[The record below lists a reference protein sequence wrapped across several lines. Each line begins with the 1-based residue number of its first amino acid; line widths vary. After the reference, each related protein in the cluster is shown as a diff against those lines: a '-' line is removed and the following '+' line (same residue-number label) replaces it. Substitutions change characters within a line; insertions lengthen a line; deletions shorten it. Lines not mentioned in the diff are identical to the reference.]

1 MRKKSNKSSMRKQ
14 NSIILACFIISVLL
28 SGCGIKGPLMQK
40 PAQVKKQAP
49 TDQAKTE
56 QKQNSSAEPLQEN

>member
-1 MRKKSNKSSMRKQ
+1 MRKQ

-40 PAQVKKQAP
+40 PVEVKTQIP
-49 TDQAKTE
+49 TEHVKNE
-56 QKQNSSAEPLQEN
+56 QKQNSSAEPSQEN

>member
-40 PAQVKKQAP
+40 PVEVKSQAP
-49 TDQAKTE
+49 TE
-56 QKQNSSAEPLQEN
+56 QKESSSAEPSQEN

>member
-1 MRKKSNKSSMRKQ
+1 MRKQ

-40 PAQVKKQAP
+40 PVEVKTQKQP
-49 TDQAKTE
+49 DHAKSE
-56 QKQNSSAEPLQEN
+56 QKQNSSAEPSQEN

>member
-1 MRKKSNKSSMRKQ
+1 MRKQ

-40 PAQVKKQAP
+40 PVEVKSQAP
-49 TDQAKTE
+49 TEQVKTE
-56 QKQNSSAEPLQEN
+56 QKENSSAEPSQEN